1 MCIRDSYITD
11 KLLICGDTLF
21 CESYGRTDLPTG
33 NNNDMVNSIKKL
45 KQDVYKRQMYYIPSR
60 ETEGYGMNKGAI
72 DILAEK
78 GVKSVSYTHLIYGRT
93 CF

>member
-1 MCIRDSYITD
+1 MLYNN

-45 KQDVYKRQMYYIPSR
+45 KQLEGDYIVIPGHGPTSTLDHEKKYNPLMSR
-60 ETEGYGMNKGAI
+60 
-72 DILAEK
+72 
-78 GVKSVSYTHLIYGRT
+78 V
-93 CF
+93 